1 MIKWSYRLICI
12 FLIKGWQIGNQNLMQ
27 TNVKVIHLGT
37 KNQQISYSM
46 KDSDGFVEQENTAL
60 EKDFG
65 DKDGQKTESHGAH

>member
-1 MIKWSYRLICI
+1 
-12 FLIKGWQIGNQNLMQ
+12 MQ